1 MTHYKLQQGDAI
13 DLQQQ
18 QQQQQ
23 NLIKKGV
30 RNLFTCYFIGKHR
43 KTTLS
48 TEKVSEGR
56 FYCNSLLVLI
66 AFC

>member
-43 KTTLS
+43 KTTFS